1 MLWHMLA
8 PRQPFSSP
16 SFMVWWA
23 QDLVAMTT
31 SAAISGQR
39 EHSLRLLSICV
50 SLAIFPALVKEVGNH
65 FLQGSPPAHGWQK
78 WAGELCCY
86 GSNSSSSSI
95 QRKPGSRDLP
105 GAPSCKSARN
115 CIIIMA
121 STVFFQGRSWHS
133 GVAAGGWAGRLTRE
147 ASVPRDLIAKV
158 NSQWKGTGR
167 SLSPNPMLSFRSA
180 LTPLCS
186 LCLFLYLSHFSVA
199 RITAQSLSSLFKV

>member
-1 MLWHMLA
+1 MDG
-8 PRQPFSSP
+8 RN
-16 SFMVWWA
+16 
-23 QDLVAMTT
+23 
-31 SAAISGQR
+31 GQ
-39 EHSLRLLSICV
+39 
-50 SLAIFPALVKEVGNH
+50 GN
-65 FLQGSPPAHGWQK
+65 
-78 WAGELCCY
+78 CCY

-105 GAPSCKSARN
+105 GAPSGKSARN

-158 NSQWKGTGR
+158 NSQWKGPGR
-167 SLSPNPMLSFRSA
+167 SLTKSNVVRSVPT
-180 LTPLCS
+180 LLCS

-199 RITAQSLSSLFKV
+199 RITAQSLSSLVKV